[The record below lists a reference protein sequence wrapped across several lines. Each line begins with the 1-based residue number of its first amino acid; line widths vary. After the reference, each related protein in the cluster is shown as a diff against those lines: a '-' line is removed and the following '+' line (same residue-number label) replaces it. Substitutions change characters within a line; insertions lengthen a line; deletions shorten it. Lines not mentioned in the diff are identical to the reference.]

1 MKHSMHSM
9 AKAAAAVSLTLG
21 AALAGSSG
29 AAMAAGNVANGKA
42 LVDKGMCASCHGA
55 NLNAPITPE
64 YPKLAG
70 QYADYIYNA
79 LRAYQNETS
88 LVYGRS
94 NAIMKTQVMS
104 NPATIGKDGKPRPFT
119 SKELKDISAYIESL
133 PGDLVTKK

>member
-1 MKHSMHSM
+1 M

-21 AALAGSSG
+21 AVLASLSGS
-29 AAMAAGNVANGKA
+29 AMAAGNVANGKA

-70 QYADYIYNA
+70 QYADYVYNA

-88 LVYGRS
+88 TVYGRS

-119 SKELKDISAYIESL
+119 SQELKDISAYIESL
-133 PGDLVTKK
+133 PGDLVTRK

>member
-1 MKHSMHSM
+1 MKHSMV
-9 AKAAAAVSLTLG
+9 KAAAAASLALG
-21 AALAGSSG
+21 AMLAGWTGS
-29 AAMAAGNVANGKA
+29 AVAAGNIANGKA
-42 LVDKGMCASCHGA
+42 LVDKGMCATCHGA

-70 QYADYIYNA
+70 QYADYVYNA

-88 LVYGRS
+88 LVFGRS

-119 SKELKDISAYIESL
+119 AQELKDIAAYIESL

>member
-1 MKHSMHSM
+1 MF
-9 AKAAAAVSLTLG
+9 
-21 AALAGSSG
+21 AGWTGS
-29 AAMAAGNVANGKA
+29 AFAAGNIANGKA

-70 QYADYIYNA
+70 QYADYVYNA

-88 LVYGRS
+88 LVFGRS

-104 NPATIGKDGKPRPFT
+104 NPATIGADGKPRPFT
-119 SKELKDISAYIESL
+119 SQELKDISAYIESL

>member
-1 MKHSMHSM
+1 MKHSM
-9 AKAAAAVSLTLG
+9 AKAALAASLALG
-21 AALAGSSG
+21 ATLAGLTG
-29 AAMAAGNVANGKA
+29 AAHAAGNIANGKA
-42 LVDKGMCASCHGA
+42 LVDKGMCVSCHGA

-70 QYADYIYNA
+70 QYADYVYNA
-79 LRAYQNETS
+79 LRAYQNEQS
-88 LVYGRS
+88 LVFGRS

-119 SKELKDISAYIESL
+119 SQELKDMAAYIESL

>member
-1 MKHSMHSM
+1 M
-9 AKAAAAVSLTLG
+9 AKTAAAVSLTLG
-21 AALAGSSG
+21 AVLASLGGS
-29 AAMAAGNVANGKA
+29 AMAAGDVVKGKA

-55 NLNAPITPE
+55 NLNAPIAPE

-70 QYADYIYNA
+70 QYADYVYNA

-119 SKELKDISAYIESL
+119 SQELLDISAYIESL
-133 PGDLVTKK
+133 PGDLVTRK

>member
-1 MKHSMHSM
+1 MKHSMV
-9 AKAAAAVSLTLG
+9 KAAAAASLALG
-21 AALAGSSG
+21 AMLAGWTGS
-29 AAMAAGNVANGKA
+29 AVAAGNIANGKA
-42 LVDKGMCASCHGA
+42 LVDKGMCATCHGA

-70 QYADYIYNA
+70 QYADYVYNA

-88 LVYGRS
+88 LVFGRS

-104 NPATIGKDGKPRPFT
+104 NPATVGKDGKPRPFT
-119 SKELKDISAYIESL
+119 SQELKDISAYIESL

>member
-9 AKAAAAVSLTLG
+9 ANAAAAVSLTLG
-21 AALAGSSG
+21 ALLAGVSG
-29 AAMAAGNVANGKA
+29 AAVAAGNVANGKA
-42 LVDKGMCASCHGA
+42 LVDKGMCVSCHGA

-119 SKELKDISAYIESL
+119 SQELKDISAYIESL

>member
-1 MKHSMHSM
+1 MKHSMV
-9 AKAAAAVSLTLG
+9 KAAVAASLALG
-21 AALAGSSG
+21 AMLAGGTSP
-29 AAMAAGNVANGKA
+29 AYAAGNIANGKA
-42 LVDKGMCASCHGA
+42 LVDKGMCVSCHGA

-70 QYADYIYNA
+70 QYADYVYNA

-88 LVYGRS
+88 LVFGRS

-104 NPATIGKDGKPRPFT
+104 NPATLDKDGKPRPFT
-119 SKELKDISAYIESL
+119 SQELRDISAYIESL

>member
-1 MKHSMHSM
+1 MKHSMV
-9 AKAAAAVSLTLG
+9 KAAVAASLALG
-21 AALAGSSG
+21 AMLAGG
-29 AAMAAGNVANGKA
+29 ACPAYAAGNIANGKA
-42 LVDKGMCASCHGA
+42 LVDKGMCVSCHGA

-70 QYADYIYNA
+70 QYADYVYNA

-88 LVYGRS
+88 LVFGRS

-104 NPATIGKDGKPRPFT
+104 NPATLGKDGKPRPFT
-119 SKELKDISAYIESL
+119 SQELKDISAYIESL

>member
-1 MKHSMHSM
+1 MKHSMV
-9 AKAAAAVSLTLG
+9 KAAVAASLALG
-21 AALAGSSG
+21 AMLAGGISP
-29 AAMAAGNVANGKA
+29 AYAAGNIANGKA
-42 LVDKGMCASCHGA
+42 LVDKGMCVSCHGA

-70 QYADYIYNA
+70 QYADYVYNA

-88 LVYGRS
+88 LVFGRS

-104 NPATIGKDGKPRPFT
+104 NPATLGKDGKPRPFT
-119 SKELKDISAYIESL
+119 SQELKDISAYIESL

>member
-1 MKHSMHSM
+1 MKHSMY
-9 AKAAAAVSLTLG
+9 ATTKAAPAASLLPLLVG
-21 AALAGSSG
+21 AMFAGS
-29 AAMAAGNVANGKA
+29 AHAAGNVANGKA
-42 LVDKGMCASCHGA
+42 LVEKGMCVSCHGA

-70 QYADYIYNA
+70 QYADYVYNA

-88 LVYGRS
+88 LVFGRS

-104 NPATIGKDGKPRPFT
+104 NPATVGKDGKPRPFT
-119 SKELKDISAYIESL
+119 SEELKDIAAYVESL

>member
-1 MKHSMHSM
+1 M
-9 AKAAAAVSLTLG
+9 
-21 AALAGSSG
+21 SG
-29 AAMAAGNVANGKA
+29 AAVAAGNVANGKA
-42 LVDKGMCASCHGA
+42 LVDKGMCVSCHGA

-119 SKELKDISAYIESL
+119 SQELKDISAYIESL

>member
-1 MKHSMHSM
+1 MT
-9 AKAAAAVSLTLG
+9 KAAAAASLTLG
-21 AALAGSSG
+21 AMLAGWSG
-29 AAMAAGNVANGKA
+29 GVAAAGNVANGKA

-55 NLNAPITPE
+55 NLNAPISPE

-70 QYADYIYNA
+70 QYADYVYNA
-79 LRAYQNETS
+79 LRAYQNEHS

-104 NPATIGKDGKPRPFT
+104 NPATVDKDGKPRPFT
-119 SKELKDISAYIESL
+119 SQELRDISAYIESL

>member
-1 MKHSMHSM
+1 MKHSMV
-9 AKAAAAVSLTLG
+9 KAAVAASLALG
-21 AALAGSSG
+21 TMLAGG
-29 AAMAAGNVANGKA
+29 ASPAYAAGNIANGKA
-42 LVDKGMCASCHGA
+42 LVDKGMCVSCHGA

-70 QYADYIYNA
+70 QYADYVYNA

-88 LVYGRS
+88 LVFGRS

-104 NPATIGKDGKPRPFT
+104 NPATLGKDGKPRPFT
-119 SKELKDISAYIESL
+119 SQELKDISAYIESL